1 MIKRKKETM
10 RFKTLLVTSFFIF
23 SCESNIEYIQY
34 NSIEN
39 QWDKD
44 SIQNFVFELAD
55 TKKYNTYI
63 NLRINK
69 DYPFSN
75 IFLITTLMD
84 SLSVL
89 SKDTLNFKIADRSGK
104 FLGKKRV
111 NIIENSFLHKEKI
124 ELEKNKKYSV
134 SVEHAMRVINKVS
147 GLKSLDGVAVSYTHL
162 TLPTIL
168 RV

>member
-1 MIKRKKETM
+1 M
-10 RFKTLLVTSFFIF
+10 RFKTLLITSFFVF

-89 SKDTLNFKIADRSGK
+89 SKDTLNFKIADKSGK
-104 FLGKKRV
+104 FVGKKRV
-111 NIIENSFLHKEKI
+111 NIIENSLIHKEKI

-134 SVEHAMRVINKVS
+134 SVEHAMRIINKVS
-147 GLKSLDGVAVSYTHL
+147 GLKRLDGVVDVGYK
-162 TLPTIL
+162 IENIN
-168 RV
+168 

>member
-1 MIKRKKETM
+1 M
-10 RFKTLLVTSFFIF
+10 RFKILLITSFFVF

-39 QWDKD
+39 QWNKD

-89 SKDTLNFKIADRSGK
+89 SKDTLNFKIADKSGK

-111 NIIENSFLHKEKI
+111 NIIENSLIHKEKI

-134 SVEHAMRVINKVS
+134 SVEHAMRIINKVS
-147 GLKSLDGVAVSYTHL
+147 GLKRLDGVVDVGYK
-162 TLPTIL
+162 IENIN
-168 RV
+168 

>member
-1 MIKRKKETM
+1 M
-10 RFKTLLVTSFFIF
+10 RFKILLITSFFVF

-75 IFLITTLMD
+75 IFLITTLKD

-89 SKDTLNFKIADRSGK
+89 SKDTLNFKIADKSGK

-111 NIIENSFLHKEKI
+111 NIIENSLIHKEKI

-134 SVEHAMRVINKVS
+134 SVEHAMRIINKVS
-147 GLKSLDGVAVSYTHL
+147 GLKRLDGVVDVGYK
-162 TLPTIL
+162 IENIN
-168 RV
+168 

>member
-34 NSIEN
+34 NSIQN

-89 SKDTLNFKIADRSGK
+89 SKDTLNFKIADKSGK

-111 NIIENSFLHKEKI
+111 NIIENSLIHKEKI

-147 GLKSLDGVAVSYTHL
+147 GLKRLDGVVDVGYK
-162 TLPTIL
+162 IENIN
-168 RV
+168 

>member
-1 MIKRKKETM
+1 MIKRKKEIM
-10 RFKTLLVTSFFIF
+10 RFKILLITSFFVF

-89 SKDTLNFKIADRSGK
+89 SKDTLNFKIADKSGK

-111 NIIENSFLHKEKI
+111 NIIENSLIHKEKI

-134 SVEHAMRVINKVS
+134 SIEHAMRVINKVS
-147 GLKSLDGVAVSYTHL
+147 GLKSLDGVVDVGYK
-162 TLPTIL
+162 IENID
-168 RV
+168 

>member
-1 MIKRKKETM
+1 M
-10 RFKTLLVTSFFIF
+10 RFKILLITSFFVF

-89 SKDTLNFKIADRSGK
+89 SKDTLNFKIADKSGK

-111 NIIENSFLHKEKI
+111 NIIENSLIHKEKI

-134 SVEHAMRVINKVS
+134 SVEHAMRIINKVS
-147 GLKSLDGVAVSYTHL
+147 GLKRLDGVVDVGYK
-162 TLPTIL
+162 IENIN
-168 RV
+168 

>member
-1 MIKRKKETM
+1 M

-89 SKDTLNFKIADRSGK
+89 SKDTLNFKIADKSGK

-111 NIIENSFLHKEKI
+111 NIIENSLIHKEKI

-147 GLKSLDGVAVSYTHL
+147 GLKSLDGVVDVGYK
-162 TLPTIL
+162 IENIN
-168 RV
+168 

>member
-1 MIKRKKETM
+1 M
-10 RFKTLLVTSFFIF
+10 RFKILLITSFFVF

-89 SKDTLNFKIADRSGK
+89 SKDTLNFKIADKSGK
-104 FLGKKRV
+104 FLGEKRV
-111 NIIENSFLHKEKI
+111 NIIENSLIHKEKI

-147 GLKSLDGVAVSYTHL
+147 GLKSLDGVVDVGYK
-162 TLPTIL
+162 IENID
-168 RV
+168 

>member
-1 MIKRKKETM
+1 M
-10 RFKTLLVTSFFIF
+10 RFKTLLITSFFIF

-34 NSIEN
+34 NSIQN

-89 SKDTLNFKIADRSGK
+89 SKDTLNFKIADKSGK

-111 NIIENSFLHKEKI
+111 NIIENSLIHKEKI

-147 GLKSLDGVAVSYTHL
+147 GLKSLDGVVDVGYK
-162 TLPTIL
+162 IENINWW
-168 RV
+168 

>member
-1 MIKRKKETM
+1 M
-10 RFKTLLVTSFFIF
+10 RFKILLITSFFVF

-75 IFLITTLMD
+75 IFLITTLKD

-89 SKDTLNFKIADRSGK
+89 SKDTLNFKIADKSGK

-111 NIIENSFLHKEKI
+111 NIIENSLIHKEKI

-147 GLKSLDGVAVSYTHL
+147 GLKSLDGVVDVGYK
-162 TLPTIL
+162 IENID
-168 RV
+168 

>member
-1 MIKRKKETM
+1 M
-10 RFKTLLVTSFFIF
+10 RFKILLITSFFVF

-69 DYPFSN
+69 HYPFSN

-89 SKDTLNFKIADRSGK
+89 SKDTLNFKIADKSGK

-111 NIIENSFLHKEKI
+111 NIIENSLIHKEKI

-134 SVEHAMRVINKVS
+134 SVEHAMRIINKVS
-147 GLKSLDGVAVSYTHL
+147 GLKRLDGVVDVGYK
-162 TLPTIL
+162 IENIN
-168 RV
+168 

>member
-1 MIKRKKETM
+1 M
-10 RFKTLLVTSFFIF
+10 RFKILLITSFFVF

-89 SKDTLNFKIADRSGK
+89 SKDTLNFKIADKSGK
-104 FLGKKRV
+104 FVGKKRV
-111 NIIENSFLHKEKI
+111 NIIENSLIHKEKI

-134 SVEHAMRVINKVS
+134 SVEHAMRIINKVS
-147 GLKSLDGVAVSYTHL
+147 GLKSLDGVVDVGYK
-162 TLPTIL
+162 IENID
-168 RV
+168 

>member
-1 MIKRKKETM
+1 M
-10 RFKTLLVTSFFIF
+10 RFKTLLITSFFVF

-89 SKDTLNFKIADRSGK
+89 SKDTLNFKIADKSGK

-111 NIIENSFLHKEKI
+111 NIIENSLIHKEKI
-124 ELEKNKKYSV
+124 ELEKNKKYYV

-147 GLKSLDGVAVSYTHL
+147 GLKSLDGVVDVGYK
-162 TLPTIL
+162 IENIN
-168 RV
+168 

>member
-1 MIKRKKETM
+1 MIKRKKEIM
-10 RFKTLLVTSFFIF
+10 RFKILLITSFFVF

-39 QWDKD
+39 QWNKD

-89 SKDTLNFKIADRSGK
+89 SKDTLNFKIADKSGK

-111 NIIENSFLHKEKI
+111 NIIENSLIHKEKI

-134 SVEHAMRVINKVS
+134 SVEHAMRIINKVS
-147 GLKSLDGVAVSYTHL
+147 GLKRLDGVVDVGYK
-162 TLPTIL
+162 IENIN
-168 RV
+168 

>member
-1 MIKRKKETM
+1 M
-10 RFKTLLVTSFFIF
+10 RFKILLITSFFVF

-89 SKDTLNFKIADRSGK
+89 SKDTLNFKIADKSGK

-111 NIIENSFLHKEKI
+111 NIIENSLIHKEKI

-134 SVEHAMRVINKVS
+134 SVEHAMRIINKVS
-147 GLKSLDGVAVSYTHL
+147 GLKSLDGVVDVGYK
-162 TLPTIL
+162 IENIN
-168 RV
+168 